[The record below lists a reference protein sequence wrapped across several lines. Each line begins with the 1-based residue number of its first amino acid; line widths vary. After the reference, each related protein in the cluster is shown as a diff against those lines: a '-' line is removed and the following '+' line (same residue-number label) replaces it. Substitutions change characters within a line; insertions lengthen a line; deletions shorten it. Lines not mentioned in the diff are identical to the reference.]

1 VLVSRDIVTPSVV
14 IELRV
19 EAAPC
24 VRLCCANSS
33 EESRVMDWIGA
44 HEGLAELVRR
54 AVELAEEAR
63 AA

>member
-1 VLVSRDIVTPSVV
+1 VHPCVV

-19 EAAPC
+19 EAAPV
-24 VRLCCANSS
+24 VRICSQNEG
-33 EESRVMDWIGA
+33 EERRVWDWIMNHPEL
-44 HEGLAELVRR
+44 HEIVVR